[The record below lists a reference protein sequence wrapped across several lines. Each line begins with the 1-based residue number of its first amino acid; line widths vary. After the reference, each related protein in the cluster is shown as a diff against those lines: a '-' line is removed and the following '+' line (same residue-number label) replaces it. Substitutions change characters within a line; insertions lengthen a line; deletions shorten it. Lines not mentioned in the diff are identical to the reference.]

1 MFSYGSQVNPALLR
15 QDFSSIL
22 QGAQAQAQGITQ
34 AAQTRAQSMANIGSQ
49 ISEGFKTYVKNR
61 EQNSVLDG
69 RIGRIL
75 NSRPE
80 LANDPELKSLFE
92 ERAKKGGL
100 PLDKSQKLFSALETT
115 LELDKVKEDR
125 ERQQAYLKL
134 QQDAAAIN
142 AERSAREKAEYE
154 RKNKFQ
160 TGMIAALQKN
170 PDVLKDP
177 DSAAQLSIS
186 LGGNLEDLSS
196 IQGFAMS
203 RENWD
208 RNKQIYNLDLTER
221 NLRIADAVQKRDLE
235 GKGDLFEVQEK
246 NGVQVVIG
254 KDRFGNP
261 TSFQVVKAE
270 PPSQGQKLRSEA
282 SKYYSAL
289 NSGNMAAAAEAV
301 ANARRLTAG
310 QKFENY
316 EDDEFA
322 KKVFGPFQ
330 GDLGATPTAGPQEK
344 LVTKGGLKPVSA
356 TPSPTAED
364 NTITRAP
371 SSPLEMRL
379 LNAPASELVNEGRQW
394 MQGDLGSNASAVS
407 DEVKARFTSIFGP
420 YGSGRGDFQT
430 QAPAPAAAAAPAPA
444 APAAPTP
451 APAPAPGIQYP
462 PVQDIV
468 IPQEPRPPV
477 QDIILDE
484 SLLRRPSTVGRMF
497 APAPVDKNQPP
508 VITESMLRK
517 AARERPIEPGQKNIT
532 ATQLNRLIEERA
544 AAEPA
549 KIRQSALKL
558 LEPKK
563 GDSPDT
569 RAIKQIIPYLNNQAL
584 ADKLLKELSENK
596 EPKLSSLEKDP
607 FVRSMFNAAKEGR
620 LPQLNMAAGRGF

>member
-1 MFSYGSQVNPALLR
+1 MFTYGTQVNPALLR
-15 QDFSSIL
+15 QDFSPIL

-80 LANDPELKSLFE
+80 LANDPELKPLFE

-100 PLDKSQKLFSALETT
+100 PLDKSQKLYSALETT

-125 ERQQAYLKL
+125 ERQQAYLQL
-134 QQDAAAIN
+134 QKDAAAIN
-142 AERSAREKAEYE
+142 SERAAREKAEYT
-154 RKNKFQ
+154 RRNTFQ
-160 TGMIAALQKN
+160 ENIIRLAKEN
-170 PDVLKDP
+170 PEVLKDP
-177 DSAAQLSIS
+177 K
-186 LGGNLEDLSS
+186 
-196 IQGFAMS
+196 M
-203 RENWD
+203 
-208 RNKQIYNLDLTER
+208 
-221 NLRIADAVQKRDLE
+221 AVQAVL
-235 GKGDLFEVQEK
+235 
-246 NGVQVVIG
+246 
-254 KDRFGNP
+254 
-261 TSFQVVKAE
+261 
-270 PPSQGQKLRSEA
+270 
-282 SKYYSAL
+282 SA
-289 NSGNMAAAAEAV
+289 G
-301 ANARRLTAG
+301 G
-310 QKFENY
+310 NY
-316 EDDEFA
+316 EDAQRIQGNAITEQQFELEKTQRQMDFA
-322 KKVFGPFQ
+322 KRSLELAEAARRGEVTGKEPDVKVFEQNGIKMVVLLDALKQPIGQPHVVAQ
-330 GDLGATPTAGPQEK
+330 GKPSVGEKTQRNALEYHIAEQRGDTAGMQRAMIDIIADNPEATRGLSPQEVRQSFILPFVPRTGGEVAPTEPLK
-344 LVTKGGLKPVSA
+344 VTGAPKPLPASPAPSPEASRITQSPSA
-356 TPSPTAED
+356 TPPTLGRTFAPMAGAAPFE
-364 NTITRAP
+364 AP
-371 SSPLEMRL
+371 SPM
-379 LNAPASELVNEGRQW
+379 
-394 MQGDLGSNASAVS
+394 
-407 DEVKARFTSIFGP
+407 
-420 YGSGRGDFQT
+420 
-430 QAPAPAAAAAPAPA
+430 AAAAPAPQP
-444 APAAPTP
+444 APAA
-451 APAPAPGIQYP
+451 APGIQYP

-468 IPQEPRPPV
+468 IPQDTRPPVQDTV

-508 VITESMLRK
+508 EITETMLRK
-517 AARERPIEPGQKNIT
+517 AARERPIEPGQKNIG
-532 ATQLNRLIEERA
+532 AYQLERLMEERA

-584 ADKLLKELSENK
+584 ADKLLKQLSENK